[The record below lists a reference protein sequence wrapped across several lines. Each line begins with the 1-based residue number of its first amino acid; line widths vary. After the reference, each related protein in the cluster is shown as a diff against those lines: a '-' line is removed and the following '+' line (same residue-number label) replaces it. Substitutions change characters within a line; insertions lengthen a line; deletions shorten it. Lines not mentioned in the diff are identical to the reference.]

1 MQILYH
7 MYRLRRADIILTA
20 ILLVLSG
27 ALFFVRPSYGE
38 ASYVEVTSAGNGR
51 ETYPLA
57 VDRIIEVEGTGN
69 RIEIK
74 DGSVRM
80 TDTDCPDELC
90 IRTGSISKS
99 GQTIVCLPNRVTVRI
114 VGEES
119 GYDTIAR

>member
-1 MQILYH
+1 